1 MAIYLYY
8 GKIGDGKTYH
18 VLANEVVPA
27 ARKGRKIYTN
37 LDGLSVRRLAQYVDR
52 EVDVVQWEKV
62 EDIRAA
68 FNLDQ
73 DDREGTSLKVERGAL
88 MIVDEAQMIFDSRQ
102 WKDTG
107 PGVLRLCEYHRHF
120 GLDIVFITQSP
131 GRLDKSLCRLA
142 NESLHV
148 KNLRFLGSLFGKRY
162 VINVRQT
169 PWDKET
175 MATMTGHFKKEIFA
189 LYRSTVVNVRARV
202 SKSAVKLTWILAPA
216 GIAIAL
222 IFFTHNGGFGFTK
235 VARMKP
241 PVDAGEVVAGP
252 LVAGVVPVV
261 APGPALVSG
270 VPVAVSRV
278 VDSSGGDLSE
288 GEAVEKPQAQM
299 VGEVEGGLSGHVYFL
314 RVRGRVVKV
323 TEDLLTDYD
332 IDGAL

>member
-18 VLANEVVPA
+18 VLQNEVVPA

-37 LDGLSVRRLAQYVDR
+37 LDGLNVRRLSQYVDR

-73 DDREGTSLKVERGAL
+73 DDREGTSLKVDRGAL

-175 MATMTGHFKKEIFA
+175 MATMTGHFKKEIFS
-189 LYRSTVVNVRARV
+189 LYRSSVVNARARV
-202 SKSAVKLTWILAPA
+202 SKSAAKLSWFVAPA
-216 GIAIAL
+216 GIALAIL
-222 IFFTHNGGFGFTK
+222 FFMRNGGFGFTK
-235 VARMKP
+235 VVRMKQQESSP
-241 PVDAGEVVAGP
+241 GAVVTGP
-252 LVAGVVPVV
+252 AAPGLVA
-261 APGPALVSG
+261 S
-270 VPVAVSRV
+270 
-278 VDSSGGDLSE
+278 SSGILAVATGLPLAVVRGDEEELE
-288 GEAVEKPQAQM
+288 EEVAKPEARVLGRVDTD
-299 VGEVEGGLSGHVYFL
+299 VGVVYFL
-314 RVRGRVVKV
+314 RVKDRTFRVLA
-323 TEDLLTDYD
+323 DRLTDYD
-332 IDGAL
+332 IVNPF

>member
-18 VLANEVVPA
+18 VLSNEVVPA

-37 LDGLSVRRLAQYVDR
+37 LDGLNVRRLSQYVDR

-73 DDREGTSLKVERGAL
+73 DDKEGVSLKVDRGAL
-88 MIVDEAQMIFDSRQ
+88 LIVDEAQMIFDSRQ

-148 KNLRFLGSLFGKRY
+148 KNLRFLGSMFGARY

-169 PWDKET
+169 PWDRET
-175 MATMTGHFKKEIFA
+175 MATMSGAFKQEIFA
-189 LYRSTVVNVRARV
+189 LYRSSVVNARARV
-202 SKSAVKLTWILAPA
+202 SKSAVKKIWLVAPA
-216 GIAIAL
+216 GIAMAV
-222 IFFTHNGGFGFTK
+222 IFFARTGGFGFTK
-235 VARMKP
+235 AAKFQ
-241 PVDAGEVVAGP
+241 PVSGGVVAE
-252 LVAGVVPVV
+252 
-261 APGPALVSG
+261 GPA
-270 VPVAVSRV
+270 VAVSVSPGEFEKAESGLVAASQVSDSEIPEKLADVEPAKTVAVIVGKVDIDDEVIYILKLKNRV
-278 VDSSGGDLSE
+278 I
-288 GEAVEKPQAQM
+288 
-299 VGEVEGGLSGHVYFL
+299 
-314 RVRGRVVKV
+314 RV
-323 TEDLLTDYD
+323 LASALADYD
-332 IDGAL
+332 LDGSL

>member
-37 LDGLSVRRLAQYVDR
+37 LDGLNVRRLAQYVDR

-73 DDREGTSLKVERGAL
+73 DDKEGVSLKIDRGSL
-88 MIVDEAQMIFDSRQ
+88 LIVDEAQMIFDSRQ

-148 KNLRFLGSLFGKRY
+148 KNLRFLGSMFGKRY

-169 PWDKET
+169 PWDRET
-175 MATMTGHFKKEIFA
+175 MATVTGHFKAEIFA
-189 LYRSTVVNVRARV
+189 LYRSTIVNARARV
-202 SKSAVKLTWILAPA
+202 SKSAVKMTWLIAPA
-216 GIAIAL
+216 GIAMAV
-222 IFFTHNGGFGFTK
+222 IFFARNGGFGFTK
-235 VARMKP
+235 VAKFQ
-241 PVDAGEVVAGP
+241 PVSGGLVAVGPAVAGS
-252 LVAGVVPVV
+252 VS
-261 APGPALVSG
+261 PGAVQGEPALV
-270 VPVAVSRV
+270 AVSHV
-278 VDSSGGDLSE
+278 ADLQE
-288 GEAVEKPQAQM
+288 TEEEAEPEKPIALL
-299 VGEVEGGLSGHVYFL
+299 VGQIDTEAGSVYLLKVKNRVL
-314 RVRGRVVKV
+314 RVMASA
-323 TEDLLTDYD
+323 LTDYD